1 MNDMPGGLAP
11 ARLARYRAFEVLA
24 HRVVEGFMTGLHRS
38 PFKGFAIEFDEH
50 RPYSPGDDPKH
61 VDWRLVGKLDRLYV
75 KQYEEDS
82 SLRACLALDCTGSM
96 GYASGSVAKIEY
108 GRYVCGVFAY
118 LLNRQQDAVGFMSFD
133 SGEQTFL
140 PPAATRKHL
149 MAILDRLKQCQAPV
163 GTQGRAALGD
173 VFEQLSHRLT
183 RRALIVIVSDLFD
196 DAEAIIRG
204 LTHFSQRKHEVILFQ
219 ILDRQEA
226 TFSFAGVTQF
236 QSRETGEASLADPV
250 RLRRSYIEQFEAHN
264 SHLREACH
272 RLHIDF
278 VQMFTDEPFQ
288 RQMAQYLS
296 ARLRR

>member
-1 MNDMPGGLAP
+1 MVAGGSNKLKQGAEAIVYATTEAGVP
-11 ARLARYRAFEVLA
+11 TIVKHRFRKRYRHPDLDASL
-24 HRVVEGFMTGLHRS
+24 T
-38 PFKGFAIEFDEH
+38 
-50 RPYSPGDDPKH
+50 
-61 VDWRLVGKLDRLYV
+61 VG
-75 KQYEEDS
+75 
-82 SLRACLALDCTGSM
+82 
-96 GYASGSVAKIEY
+96 
-108 GRYVCGVFAY
+108 
-118 LLNRQQDAVGFMSFD
+118 
-133 SGEQTFL
+133 
-140 PPAATRKHL
+140 
-149 MAILDRLKQCQAPV
+149 RLKQEVRSILRARRLGVRAPV
-163 GTQGRAALGD
+163 VTHVDVGRSLLVMRRIEGKTMKEAFHSG
-173 VFEQLSHRLT
+173 ELS
-183 RRALIVIVSDLFD
+183 
-196 DAEAIIRG
+196 
-204 LTHFSQRKHEVILFQ
+204 SQRKHEVILFQ